1 MSLRAWTPWIAAALA
16 SAAVPGAGCGTR
28 AAWSKDESERIEQI
42 IRPEKFSENL
52 PGVAGTA
59 VYSAASPGA
68 SLPEKDYVIDNTR
81 AKPPLNYR
89 STPTSRSRERT
100 RSATDAAATSARPK
114 H

>member
-59 VYSAASPGA
+59 VYSAAAQGA

-89 STPTSRSRERT
+89 GTPTSRSRERA
-100 RSATDAAATSARPK
+100 RSTTDAAPSTARPK